1 MSTDRELPP
10 LPEPAKKLATDTQR
24 WVLEEGATV
33 HVGHLQIDNY
43 YTAEQMRARDALIAE
58 DCAKLVESLRPCMR
72 GDCDDL
78 AAAIRA
84 RYKAG

>member
-10 LPEPAKKLATDTQR
+10 LPDLEAFARLAGLADHGIKVSPSAISPAERFA
-24 WVLEEGATV
+24 
-33 HVGHLQIDNY
+33 
-43 YTAEQMRARDALIAE
+43 ALIAE
-58 DCAKLVESLRPCMR
+58 DCAKLVQSLRPCMR

-84 RYKAG
+84 RYKAE